1 MSTSHRGSW
10 EDDPANR
17 ERFMA
22 LWEQKM
28 PTRSMALRLGISL
41 STLWMVRRRLK
52 LPGRDVRPP
61 PQEDSRAG

>member
-1 MSTSHRGSW
+1 MSTNHHGCW
-10 EDDPANR
+10 EDHRANR

-22 LWEQKM
+22 LWDQKM
-28 PTRSMALRLGISL
+28 PTRAMALRLGISL

-61 PQEDSRAG
+61 AQEDSRAG

>member
-1 MSTSHRGSW
+1 MGTNHHGVW
-10 EDDPANR
+10 EDDADNR

-22 LWEQKM
+22 LWDQKV
-28 PTRSMALRLGISL
+28 PTRAMALRLGISL

-52 LPGRDVRPP
+52 LPGRDVRTP